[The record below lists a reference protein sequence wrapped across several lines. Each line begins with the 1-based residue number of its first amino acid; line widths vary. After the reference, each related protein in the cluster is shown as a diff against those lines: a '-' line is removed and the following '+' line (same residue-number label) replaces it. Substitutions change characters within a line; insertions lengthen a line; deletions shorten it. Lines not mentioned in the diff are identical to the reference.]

1 MKDAIVVQGL
11 GKKFYHFSK
20 ERPTTVLEMLARGLP
35 GLRPERVFWG
45 LRGIDFSIAPG
56 QIVGVIGENGAGKST
71 LMQLIGG
78 VGKPDEGRVAVNG
91 RIGGFLDLKAG
102 LRPDLTG
109 RENIYISGVISG
121 LTRREV
127 DERFDAIV
135 DFAEIGEFIESPLRT
150 YSTGMQM
157 RLAFAVAAHTSPD
170 ILLIDEVLA
179 VGDEAFRRKC
189 FDRLEKFK
197 EEGVTIVIVSH
208 QVNQVRELCD
218 EVLWL
223 HNGHLVAHGDPE
235 MVVGQYATEMSATKK
250 RRLRSVVGDEQE
262 ADDPTFRAKKKV
274 HRFGTREMEI
284 TEVLLRDK
292 NGEAIGSLP
301 AGQPLTVEI
310 AYHAPKLISNP
321 IFNVVITRDRQVCC
335 AVNTNGEGE
344 VDGLNVSGNG
354 RFTLEFDRLD
364 LVSGLYHVDVGI
376 HAPDWAYAY
385 DYHWH
390 MYPLHMTTDGKG
402 GQKGI
407 LRPPFK
413 WRFDSIPDAV
423 AD

>member
-1 MKDAIVVQGL
+1 MKDAIIVEGL

-35 GLRPERVFWG
+35 GLRAERVFWG
-45 LRGIDFSIAPG
+45 LRGIDFRIARG
-56 QIVGVIGENGAGKST
+56 QIVGMIGENGAGKST
-71 LMQLIGG
+71 LLQLIGG
-78 VGKPDEGRVAVNG
+78 VGRADEGRVEVNG

-109 RENIYISGVISG
+109 RENVYISGVISG

-127 DERFDAIV
+127 DERFDSIV

-170 ILLIDEVLA
+170 VLLIDEVLA

-189 FDRLEKFK
+189 FERLEQFK
-197 EEGVTIVIVSH
+197 QEGVTIIIVSH

-250 RRLRSVVGDEQE
+250 RRLRSVVNSDEE
-262 ADDPTFRAKKKV
+262 VADPTFRAKKKA
-274 HRFGTREMEI
+274 HRFGSQEMEI
-284 TEVLLRDK
+284 TDVLLRDQA
-292 NGEAIGSLP
+292 GELVQALP
-301 AGQPLTVEI
+301 AGDPLTVEVVYQAPRPI
-310 AYHAPKLISNP
+310 ADP

-335 AVNTNGEGE
+335 AVNTNGETE
-344 VDGLNVSGNG
+344 AMALSGNG
-354 RFTLEFDRLD
+354 RFILEFDRLD
-364 LVSGLYHVDVGI
+364 LVNGLYHVDVGI
-376 HAPDWAYAY
+376 HARDWSYAY

-390 MYPLHMTTDGKG
+390 LYPLQITANDGGHKG
-402 GQKGI
+402 V
-407 LRPPFK
+407 LRPPFR
-413 WRFDSIPDAV
+413 WRLDPSSGSLQQ
-423 AD
+423 

>member
-1 MKDAIVVQGL
+1 MEDAIVVTGL

-20 ERPTTVLEMLARGLP
+20 ERPSTVLEMLVRGLP

-45 LRGIDFSIAPG
+45 LRGIDFRIAPG

-71 LMQLIGG
+71 LLQLVGG
-78 VGKPDEGRVAVNG
+78 VGRPDEGCVAVNG

-121 LTRREV
+121 LTRHEV

-135 DFAEIGEFIESPLRT
+135 DFAEIGGFIESPLRT

-189 FDRLEKFK
+189 FDRLERFK
-197 EEGVTIVIVSH
+197 EEGVTIVMVSH

-250 RRLRSVVGDEQE
+250 RRLRSAIAEEKE
-262 ADDPTFRAKKKV
+262 ADDPTFRGKKKV
-274 HRFGTREMEI
+274 HRFGTQEMAI
-284 TEVLLRDK
+284 TAVVLRDK
-292 NGEAIGSLP
+292 SGHAVTELTTGESLM
-301 AGQPLTVEI
+301 VEI
-310 AYHAPKLISNP
+310 AYQAPKTIANP
-321 IFNVVITRDRQVCC
+321 IFNVVITRDKQICC
-335 AVNTNGEGE
+335 AVNTKGESKAFE
-344 VDGLNVSGNG
+344 LLGNG
-354 RFTLEFDRLD
+354 RVSLEFDRLD
-364 LVSGLYHVDVGI
+364 LAKGLYHVDVGI
-376 HAPDWAYAY
+376 HAADWFHAY

-390 MYPLHMTTDGKG
+390 LYPLHITTEDAGAH
-402 GQKGI
+402 KGI
-407 LRPPFK
+407 LRPPFR
-413 WRFDSIPDAV
+413 WYLDAIPGAASDI
-423 AD
+423 

>member
-1 MKDAIVVQGL
+1 MMKDAIIVEGL
-11 GKKFYHFSK
+11 GKKFYHYSK
-20 ERPTTVLEMLARGLP
+20 DRPSTVLEMLARGLP

-45 LRGIDFSIAPG
+45 LRGIDFRISSG

-71 LMQLIGG
+71 LLQLLGG
-78 VGKPDEGRVAVNG
+78 VGRPDEGRVKVHG

-109 RENIYISGVISG
+109 RENVYISGVISG

-127 DERFDAIV
+127 DERFDSIV

-189 FDRLEKFK
+189 FTRLEQFK
-197 EEGVTIVIVSH
+197 EEGTTIVIVSH
-208 QVNQVRELCD
+208 QVTQVRELCD

-235 MVVGQYATEMSATKK
+235 MVVGQYSTEMSLTKK
-250 RRLRSVVGDEQE
+250 RRLRSVVSNDAD
-262 ADDPTFRAKKKV
+262 ADDPTFRARGKK
-274 HRFGTREMEI
+274 HRFGTNEMEI
-284 TEVLLRDK
+284 TAVLLRDK
-292 NGEAIGSLP
+292 AGDVVQSLP
-301 AGQPLTVEI
+301 AGEPLTVEVV
-310 AYHAPKLISNP
+310 YKAPKTIAEP
-321 IFNVVITRDRQVCC
+321 IFNVVITRERQVCC
-335 AVNTNGEGE
+335 AVNTAGEEE
-344 VDGLNVSGNG
+344 VEVVAGNG

-364 LVSGLYHVDVGI
+364 LVNGLYHIDVGI
-376 HAPDWAYAY
+376 HAANWSHAY

-390 MYPLHMTTDGKG
+390 LYPLEITANDGGHKG
-402 GQKGI
+402 V
-407 LRPPFK
+407 LRPPFR
-413 WRFDSIPDAV
+413 WRLEPAAGAV
-423 AD
+423 MD

>member
-1 MKDAIVVQGL
+1 MKDAIIVEGL
-11 GKKFYHFSK
+11 GKKFYHYSK
-20 ERPTTVLEMLARGLP
+20 DRPSTVLEMLARGLP

-45 LRGIDFSIAPG
+45 LRGIDFRISSG

-71 LMQLIGG
+71 LLQLLGG
-78 VGKPDEGRVAVNG
+78 VGRPDEGRVKVHG

-109 RENIYISGVISG
+109 RENVYISGVISG

-127 DERFDAIV
+127 DERFDSIV

-189 FDRLEKFK
+189 FTRLEQFK
-197 EEGVTIVIVSH
+197 EEGTTIVIVSH
-208 QVNQVRELCD
+208 QVTQVRELCD

-235 MVVGQYATEMSATKK
+235 MVVGQYSTEMSLTKK
-250 RRLRSVVGDEQE
+250 RRLRSVVSNDAD
-262 ADDPTFRAKKKV
+262 ADDPTFRARGKK
-274 HRFGTREMEI
+274 HRFGTNEMEI
-284 TEVLLRDK
+284 TAVLLRDK
-292 NGEAIGSLP
+292 AGDVVQSLP
-301 AGQPLTVEI
+301 AGEPLTVEVV
-310 AYHAPKLISNP
+310 YKAPKTIAEP
-321 IFNVVITRDRQVCC
+321 IFNVVITRERQVCC
-335 AVNTNGEGE
+335 AVNTAGEEE
-344 VDGLNVSGNG
+344 VEVVAGNG

-364 LVSGLYHVDVGI
+364 LVNGLYHIDVGI
-376 HAPDWAYAY
+376 HAANWSHAY

-390 MYPLHMTTDGKG
+390 LYPLEITANDGGHKG
-402 GQKGI
+402 V
-407 LRPPFK
+407 LRPPFR
-413 WRFDSIPDAV
+413 WRLEPAAGAV
-423 AD
+423 ME

>member
-1 MKDAIVVQGL
+1 MKDAIVVEGL

-20 ERPTTVLEMLARGLP
+20 ERPATVLEMLARGLP
-35 GLRPERVFWG
+35 GLRAERVFWG
-45 LRGIDFSIAPG
+45 LRDINFRIAPG
-56 QIVGVIGENGAGKST
+56 QIVGMIGENGAGKST
-71 LMQLIGG
+71 LLQLLGG
-78 VGKPDEGRVAVNG
+78 VGRADEGRVEVNG

-127 DERFDAIV
+127 DERFDSIV

-250 RRLRSVVGDEQE
+250 RRLRSVVTAEED

-274 HRFGTREMEI
+274 HRFGTQEMEI
-284 TEVLLRDK
+284 TDVLLRDET
-292 NGEAIGSLP
+292 GALVQSLP
-301 AGQPLTVEI
+301 AGQPLTIEV
-310 AYHAPKLISNP
+310 AYQAPKPITNP

-335 AVNTNGEGE
+335 AVNTNGEAE
-344 VDGLNVSGNG
+344 SMALSGNG

-364 LVSGLYHVDVGI
+364 LVKGLYHVDVGI
-376 HAPDWAYAY
+376 HAPDWSHAY

-390 MYPLHMTTDGKG
+390 LYPLQITADGNGHKG
-402 GQKGI
+402 V
-407 LRPPFK
+407 LRPPFR
-413 WRFDSIPDAV
+413 WRLDPAKEL
-423 AD
+423 

>member
-1 MKDAIVVQGL
+1 MMKDAIIVEGL
-11 GKKFYHFSK
+11 GKKFYHYSK
-20 ERPTTVLEMLARGLP
+20 DRPSTVLEMLARGLP

-45 LRGIDFSIAPG
+45 LRGIDFRISSG

-71 LMQLIGG
+71 LLQLLGG
-78 VGKPDEGRVAVNG
+78 VGRPDEGRVKVHG

-109 RENIYISGVISG
+109 RENVYISGVISG

-127 DERFDAIV
+127 DERFDSIV

-189 FDRLEKFK
+189 FTRLEQFK
-197 EEGVTIVIVSH
+197 EEGTTIVIVSH
-208 QVNQVRELCD
+208 QVTQVRELCD

-235 MVVGQYATEMSATKK
+235 MVVGQYSTEMSMTKK
-250 RRLRSVVGDEQE
+250 RRLRSVVSNDAD
-262 ADDPTFRAKKKV
+262 ADDPTFRARGKK
-274 HRFGTREMEI
+274 HRFGTNEMEI
-284 TEVLLRDK
+284 TAVLLRDK
-292 NGEAIGSLP
+292 AGDVVQSLP
-301 AGQPLTVEI
+301 AGEPLTVEVV
-310 AYHAPKLISNP
+310 YKAPKTIAEP
-321 IFNVVITRDRQVCC
+321 IFNVVITRERQVCC
-335 AVNTNGEGE
+335 AVNTAGEEE
-344 VDGLNVSGNG
+344 VEVVAGNG

-364 LVSGLYHVDVGI
+364 LVNGLYHIDVGI
-376 HAPDWAYAY
+376 HAANWSHAY

-390 MYPLHMTTDGKG
+390 LYPLEITANDGGHKG
-402 GQKGI
+402 V
-407 LRPPFK
+407 LRPPFR
-413 WRFDSIPDAV
+413 WRLEPAAGAV
-423 AD
+423 ME

>member
-1 MKDAIVVQGL
+1 MEDAIVVTGL

-20 ERPTTVLEMLARGLP
+20 ERPSTVLEMLVRGLP

-71 LMQLIGG
+71 LLQLIGG
-78 VGKPDEGRVAVNG
+78 VGRPDEGRVAVNG

-189 FDRLEKFK
+189 FDRLERFK
-197 EEGVTIVIVSH
+197 EEGVTIVMVSH
-208 QVNQVRELCD
+208 QVNQVRDLCD
-218 EVLWL
+218 EVMWL

-250 RRLRSVVGDEQE
+250 RRLRSAVADENGV
-262 ADDPTFRAKKKV
+262 DDPTFRGKKKV

-284 TEVLLRDK
+284 TEVVLRDK
-292 NGEAIGSLP
+292 DGNVVNGLTTGES
-301 AGQPLTVEI
+301 LTVEI
-310 AYHAPKLISNP
+310 AYHAPKSIPNP
-321 IFNVVITRDRQVCC
+321 IFNVVITRDKQVCC
-335 AVNTNGEGE
+335 AVNSKEETAAF
-344 VDGLNVSGNG
+344 DLLGNG
-354 RFTLEFDRLD
+354 RITLEFERLD
-364 LVSGLYHVDVGI
+364 LAKGLYNVDVGI
-376 HAPDWAYAY
+376 HAADWSHAY

-390 MYPLHMTTDGKG
+390 LYPLHMTVADAG
-402 GQKGI
+402 GHKGI
-407 LRPPFK
+407 LRPPFR
-413 WRFDSIPDAV
+413 WHLDAIRE
-423 AD
+423 

>member
-1 MKDAIVVQGL
+1 MKDVIVVEGL
-11 GKKFYHFSK
+11 GKKFYHYSN

-35 GLRPERVFWG
+35 GLHPERVFWG
-45 LRGIDFSIAPG
+45 LRGIDFRIAPG
-56 QIVGVIGENGAGKST
+56 QIVGMIGENGAGKST
-71 LMQLIGG
+71 LMQLLGG
-78 VGKPDEGRVAVNG
+78 VGRPDEGRVKVHG

-109 RENIYISGVISG
+109 RENVYISGVISG

-127 DERFDAIV
+127 DKRFDSIV

-189 FDRLEKFK
+189 FARLEQFK

-208 QVNQVRELCD
+208 QVNQIRELCD

-235 MVVGQYATEMSATKK
+235 MVVGQYSTEMSSTKK
-250 RRLRSVVGDEQE
+250 RRLRSVIASDGEV
-262 ADDPTFRAKKKV
+262 DDPTFRNKQKA
-274 HRFGTREMEI
+274 HRFGTKEMEI
-284 TEVLLRDK
+284 TEVLLRD
-292 NGEAIGSLP
+292 NTGTAVQSLP
-301 AGQPLTVEI
+301 TGHPLTVEVAYWAPQPI
-310 AYHAPKLISNP
+310 AAP

-335 AVNTNGEGE
+335 AVNTNGETE
-344 VDGLNVSGNG
+344 ARALSGNG

-364 LVSGLYHVDVGI
+364 LVNGLYHVDVGI
-376 HAPDWAYAY
+376 HATDWSHAY

-390 MYPLHMTTDGKG
+390 LYPLQITAEVGGHKG
-402 GQKGI
+402 V
-407 LRPPFK
+407 LRPPFR
-413 WRFDSIPDAV
+413 WRLDPAV
-423 AD
+423 GDGIE

>member
-1 MKDAIVVQGL
+1 MKDAIVVKGL

-20 ERPTTVLEMLARGLP
+20 ERPATVLEMLARGLP

-71 LMQLIGG
+71 LLQLLGG
-78 VGKPDEGRVAVNG
+78 VGRPDEGRVEVNG

-121 LTRREV
+121 LTRQEV
-127 DERFDAIV
+127 DERFEAIV

-189 FDRLEKFK
+189 FDRLERFK
-197 EEGVTIVIVSH
+197 EDGVTIVIVSH

-250 RRLRSVVGDEQE
+250 RRLRSVAANGDEV
-262 ADDPTFRAKKKV
+262 DVPTFRAQKKA
-274 HRFGTREMEI
+274 HRFGTKEMEI
-284 TEVLLRDK
+284 AEVLLRDK
-292 NGEAIGSLP
+292 AGGAVGTLP
-301 AGQPLTVEI
+301 TGDALTVEI
-310 AYHAPKLISNP
+310 AYQAPKPIHNP

-335 AVNTNGEGE
+335 AVNTNGELGDTE
-344 VDGLNVSGNG
+344 LSGNG

-364 LVSGLYHVDVGI
+364 LVNGLYHVDVGI
-376 HAPDWAYAY
+376 HAADWSYAY

-390 MYPLHMTTDGKG
+390 LYPLHITEDEGRSHKG
-402 GQKGI
+402 V
-407 LRPPFK
+407 LRPPFR
-413 WRFDSIPDAV
+413 WRFEAIDGTAGNL
-423 AD
+423 

>member
-1 MKDAIVVQGL
+1 MKDAIVVEGL

-20 ERPTTVLEMLARGLP
+20 ERPSTVLEMLVRGLP
-35 GLRPERVFWG
+35 GLRAERVFWG
-45 LRGIDFSIAPG
+45 LRNINFRIAPG
-56 QIVGVIGENGAGKST
+56 QIVGMIGENGAGKST
-71 LMQLIGG
+71 LLQLLGG
-78 VGKPDEGRVAVNG
+78 VGRPDEGRVEVNG

-127 DERFDAIV
+127 DERFDSIV

-157 RLAFAVAAHTSPD
+157 RLAFAVAAHTNPD

-189 FDRLEKFK
+189 FDRLERFK

-250 RRLRSVVGDEQE
+250 RRLRSVVAGEEDI
-262 ADDPTFRAKKKV
+262 DDPTFRAKKKV
-274 HRFGTREMEI
+274 HRFGTQEMEI
-284 TEVLLRDK
+284 VDVLLRDET
-292 NGEAIGSLP
+292 GASVQSLP
-301 AGQPLTVEI
+301 AGQPLTVEVV
-310 AYHAPKLISNP
+310 YQAPQPITNP

-335 AVNTNGEGE
+335 AVNTNGETE
-344 VDGLNVSGNG
+344 AMALSGNG

-364 LVSGLYHVDVGI
+364 LVNGLYHVDVGI
-376 HAPDWAYAY
+376 HAADWSHAY

-390 MYPLHMTTDGKG
+390 LYPLQITADDGGHKG
-402 GQKGI
+402 V
-407 LRPPFK
+407 LRPPFR
-413 WRFDSIPDAV
+413 WRLDPANGV
-423 AD
+423 AKE

>member
-1 MKDAIVVQGL
+1 MKNAINVEGL

-20 ERPTTVLEMLARGLP
+20 ERPTTVLEMLVRGLP

-45 LRGIDFSIAPG
+45 LRGIDFQIAPG

-71 LMQLIGG
+71 LLQLLGG
-78 VGKPDEGRVAVNG
+78 VGRPDEGRVEVNG

-121 LTRREV
+121 LTRQEV
-127 DERFDAIV
+127 DVRFDSIV

-157 RLAFAVAAHTSPD
+157 RLAFAVAAHTNPD

-189 FDRLEKFK
+189 FDRLEQFK
-197 EEGVTIVIVSH
+197 KEGVTIVIVSH

-250 RRLRSVVGDEQE
+250 RRLRSVVTDEGD
-262 ADDPTFRAKKKV
+262 ADDPTFRVKKKA
-274 HRFGTREMEI
+274 HRFGTKEMEI
-284 TEVLLRDK
+284 TDVLLRTKTGDVVQ
-292 NGEAIGSLP
+292 SLP
-301 AGQPLTVEI
+301 AGHPLTVEVV
-310 AYHAPKLISNP
+310 YQAPQPITDP

-335 AVNTNGEGE
+335 AVNTNGETE
-344 VDGLNVSGNG
+344 ALALSGNG

-364 LVSGLYHVDVGI
+364 LVNGLYHVDVGI
-376 HAPDWAYAY
+376 HAPDWSHAY

-390 MYPLHMTTDGKG
+390 LYPLQITANDGS
-402 GQKGI
+402 QKGV
-407 LRPPFK
+407 LRPPFR
-413 WRFDSIPDAV
+413 WRLDPAADSVRD
-423 AD
+423 

>member
-1 MKDAIVVQGL
+1 MMKDAIIVEGL
-11 GKKFYHFSK
+11 GKKFYHYSK
-20 ERPTTVLEMLARGLP
+20 DRPSTVLEMLARGLP

-45 LRGIDFSIAPG
+45 LRGIDFRISSG

-71 LMQLIGG
+71 LLQLLGG
-78 VGKPDEGRVAVNG
+78 VGRPDEGRVKVHG

-109 RENIYISGVISG
+109 RENVYISGVISG

-127 DERFDAIV
+127 DERFDSIV

-189 FDRLEKFK
+189 FTRLEQFK
-197 EEGVTIVIVSH
+197 EEGTTIVIVSH
-208 QVNQVRELCD
+208 QVTQVRELCD

-235 MVVGQYATEMSATKK
+235 MVVGQYSTEMSLTKK
-250 RRLRSVVGDEQE
+250 RRLRSVVSNDAD
-262 ADDPTFRAKKKV
+262 ADDPTFRARGKK
-274 HRFGTREMEI
+274 HRFGTNEMEI
-284 TEVLLRDK
+284 TAVLLRDK
-292 NGEAIGSLP
+292 AGDVVQSLP
-301 AGQPLTVEI
+301 AGEPLTVEVV
-310 AYHAPKLISNP
+310 YKAPKTIAEP
-321 IFNVVITRDRQVCC
+321 IFNVVITRERQVCC
-335 AVNTNGEGE
+335 AVNTAGEEDVE
-344 VDGLNVSGNG
+344 VVAGNG

-364 LVSGLYHVDVGI
+364 LVNGLYHIDVGI
-376 HAPDWAYAY
+376 HAANWSHAY

-390 MYPLHMTTDGKG
+390 LYPLEITANDGGHKG
-402 GQKGI
+402 V
-407 LRPPFK
+407 LRPPFR
-413 WRFDSIPDAV
+413 WRLEPAAGAV
-423 AD
+423 MD

>member
-1 MKDAIVVQGL
+1 MKDAIIVEGL
-11 GKKFYHFSK
+11 GKKFYHYSK
-20 ERPTTVLEMLARGLP
+20 DRPSTVLEMLARGLP

-45 LRGIDFSIAPG
+45 LRGIDFRISSG

-71 LMQLIGG
+71 LLQLLGG
-78 VGKPDEGRVAVNG
+78 VGRPDEGRVKVHG

-109 RENIYISGVISG
+109 RENVYISGVISG

-127 DERFDAIV
+127 DERFDSIV

-189 FDRLEKFK
+189 FTRLEQFK
-197 EEGVTIVIVSH
+197 EEGTTIVIVSH
-208 QVNQVRELCD
+208 QVTQVRELCD

-235 MVVGQYATEMSATKK
+235 MVVGQYSTEMSLTKK
-250 RRLRSVVGDEQE
+250 RRLRSVVSNDAD
-262 ADDPTFRAKKKV
+262 ADDPTFRARGKK
-274 HRFGTREMEI
+274 HRFGTNEMEI
-284 TEVLLRDK
+284 TAVLLRDK
-292 NGEAIGSLP
+292 AGDVVRSLP
-301 AGQPLTVEI
+301 AGEPLTVEVV
-310 AYHAPKLISNP
+310 YKAPKTIAEP
-321 IFNVVITRDRQVCC
+321 IFNVVITRERQVCC
-335 AVNTNGEGE
+335 AVNTAGEEDVE
-344 VDGLNVSGNG
+344 VVAGNG

-364 LVSGLYHVDVGI
+364 LVNGLYHIDVGI
-376 HAPDWAYAY
+376 HAANWSHAY

-390 MYPLHMTTDGKG
+390 LYPLEITANDGGHKG
-402 GQKGI
+402 V
-407 LRPPFK
+407 LRPPFR
-413 WRFDSIPDAV
+413 WRLEPAAGAV
-423 AD
+423 MD

>member
-1 MKDAIVVQGL
+1 MKDAIIVAGL

-45 LRGIDFSIAPG
+45 LRGIDFRIAPG

-71 LMQLIGG
+71 LLQLLGG
-78 VGKPDEGRVAVNG
+78 VGRPDEGRVEVHG

-189 FDRLEKFK
+189 FDRLERFK
-197 EEGVTIVIVSH
+197 ADGVTIVMVSH

-250 RRLRSVVGDEQE
+250 RRLRSVATSEEDV
-262 ADDPTFRAKKKV
+262 DDPTFRTKKKV
-274 HRFGTREMEI
+274 HRFGTKEMEI
-284 TEVLLRDK
+284 VDVLLR
-292 NGEAIGSLP
+292 GETGDIVQSLP
-301 AGQPLTVEI
+301 AGHPLTVEVIYQAPQSI
-310 AYHAPKLISNP
+310 ADP

-335 AVNTNGEGE
+335 AVNTNGETGAMA
-344 VDGLNVSGNG
+344 VSGNG

-364 LVSGLYHVDVGI
+364 LVNGLYHVDVGI
-376 HAPDWAYAY
+376 HAPGWSHAY

-390 MYPLHMTTDGKG
+390 LYPLQITDNGSGHKG
-402 GQKGI
+402 V
-407 LRPPFK
+407 LRPPLR
-413 WRFDSIPDAV
+413 WRLDPAIDGV
-423 AD
+423 TE

>member
-1 MKDAIVVQGL
+1 
-11 GKKFYHFSK
+11 
-20 ERPTTVLEMLARGLP
+20 MLVRGLP

-45 LRGIDFSIAPG
+45 LRGIDFRIAPG

-71 LMQLIGG
+71 LLQLLGG
-78 VGKPDEGRVAVNG
+78 VGRPDEGRIEVNG

-127 DERFDAIV
+127 NERFDAIV

-189 FDRLEKFK
+189 FDRLERFK

-250 RRLRSVVGDEQE
+250 RRLRSVVPDEE
-262 ADDPTFRAKKKV
+262 SVDDPTFRANQKV
-274 HRFGTREMEI
+274 HRFGTQEMEI
-284 TEVLLRDK
+284 VDVLLRDK
-292 NGEAIGSLP
+292 AGAAVEALP
-301 AGQPLTVEI
+301 TGDSLTVEI
-310 AYHAPKLISNP
+310 AYQASQPIADP

-335 AVNTNGEGE
+335 AVNTNGETE
-344 VDGLNVSGNG
+344 TMVLSGNG

-364 LVSGLYHVDVGI
+364 LVDGLYHVDIGI
-376 HAPDWAYAY
+376 HAADWSHAY

-390 MYPLHMTTDGKG
+390 LYPLQITANGGGHKG
-402 GQKGI
+402 V
-407 LRPPFK
+407 LRPPYR
-413 WRFDSIPDAV
+413 WRFDPAV
-423 AD
+423 V

>member
-1 MKDAIVVQGL
+1 MKDAIIVEGL

-20 ERPTTVLEMLARGLP
+20 ERPTTILEMLVRGLP

-45 LRGIDFSIAPG
+45 LRGIDFRIAQG

-71 LMQLIGG
+71 LLQLLGG
-78 VGKPDEGRVAVNG
+78 VGRADEGRVEVNG

-127 DERFDAIV
+127 DERFDSIV

-189 FDRLEKFK
+189 FDRLERFK

-250 RRLRSVVGDEQE
+250 RRLRSVATGEENV
-262 ADDPTFRAKKKV
+262 DDPTFRKKKKV
-274 HRFGTREMEI
+274 HRFGSKEMEI
-284 TEVLLRDK
+284 TNVLLRDET
-292 NGEAIGSLP
+292 GAAVESLP
-301 AGQPLTVEI
+301 AGHSLTVEI
-310 AYHAPKLISNP
+310 AFQAPQPITNP

-335 AVNTNGEGE
+335 AVNTNGETE
-344 VDGLNVSGNG
+344 TMSLSGNG

-364 LVSGLYHVDVGI
+364 LVNGLYHVDVGI
-376 HAPDWAYAY
+376 HAPDWSHAY

-390 MYPLHMTTDGKG
+390 LYPLKITADSG
-402 GQKGI
+402 GQKGV
-407 LRPPFK
+407 LRPPFR
-413 WRFDSIPDAV
+413 WRLDPA
-423 AD
+423 AGALRE

>member
-1 MKDAIVVQGL
+1 MMKDAIIVEGL
-11 GKKFYHFSK
+11 GKKFYHYSK
-20 ERPTTVLEMLARGLP
+20 DRPSTVLEMLARGLP

-45 LRGIDFSIAPG
+45 LRGIDFRISSG

-71 LMQLIGG
+71 LLQLLGG
-78 VGKPDEGRVAVNG
+78 VGRPDEGRVKVHG

-109 RENIYISGVISG
+109 RENVYISGVISG

-127 DERFDAIV
+127 DERFDSIV

-189 FDRLEKFK
+189 FTRLEQFK
-197 EEGVTIVIVSH
+197 EEGTTIVIVSH
-208 QVNQVRELCD
+208 QVTQVRELCD

-235 MVVGQYATEMSATKK
+235 MVVGQYSTEMSLTKK
-250 RRLRSVVGDEQE
+250 RRLRSVVSNDAD
-262 ADDPTFRAKKKV
+262 ADDPTFRARGKK
-274 HRFGTREMEI
+274 HRFGTNEMEI
-284 TEVLLRDK
+284 TAVLLRDK
-292 NGEAIGSLP
+292 AGDVVRSLP
-301 AGQPLTVEI
+301 AGEPLTVEVV
-310 AYHAPKLISNP
+310 YKAPKTIAEP
-321 IFNVVITRDRQVCC
+321 IFNVVITRERQVCC
-335 AVNTNGEGE
+335 AVNTAGEEDVE
-344 VDGLNVSGNG
+344 VVAGNG

-364 LVSGLYHVDVGI
+364 LVNGLYHIDVGI
-376 HAPDWAYAY
+376 HAANWSHAY

-390 MYPLHMTTDGKG
+390 LYPLEITANDGGHKG
-402 GQKGI
+402 V
-407 LRPPFK
+407 LRPPFR
-413 WRFDSIPDAV
+413 WRLEPAAGAV
-423 AD
+423 MD

>member
-1 MKDAIVVQGL
+1 MMKDAIIVEGL
-11 GKKFYHFSK
+11 GKKFYHYSK
-20 ERPTTVLEMLARGLP
+20 DRPSTVLEMLARGLP

-45 LRGIDFSIAPG
+45 LRGIDFRISSG

-71 LMQLIGG
+71 LLQLLGG
-78 VGKPDEGRVAVNG
+78 VGRPDEGRVKVHG

-109 RENIYISGVISG
+109 RENVYISGVISG

-127 DERFDAIV
+127 DERFDSIV

-189 FDRLEKFK
+189 FTRLEQFK
-197 EEGVTIVIVSH
+197 EEGTTIVIVSH
-208 QVNQVRELCD
+208 QVTQVRELCD

-235 MVVGQYATEMSATKK
+235 MVVGQYSTEMSLTKK
-250 RRLRSVVGDEQE
+250 RRLRSVVSNDAD
-262 ADDPTFRAKKKV
+262 ADDPTFRARGKK
-274 HRFGTREMEI
+274 HRFGTNEMEI
-284 TEVLLRDK
+284 TAVLLRDK
-292 NGEAIGSLP
+292 AGDVVQSLP
-301 AGQPLTVEI
+301 AGEPLTVEVV
-310 AYHAPKLISNP
+310 YKAPKTIAEP
-321 IFNVVITRDRQVCC
+321 IFNVVITRERQVCC
-335 AVNTNGEGE
+335 AVNTAGEEE
-344 VDGLNVSGNG
+344 VEVVAGNG

-364 LVSGLYHVDVGI
+364 LVNGLYHIDVGI
-376 HAPDWAYAY
+376 HAANWSHAY

-390 MYPLHMTTDGKG
+390 LYPLEITANDGGHKG
-402 GQKGI
+402 V
-407 LRPPFK
+407 LRPPFR
-413 WRFDSIPDAV
+413 WRLEPAAGAV
-423 AD
+423 ME